1 LLTMAAVSRR
11 AREFGTLK
19 AIGWRSRRIIGQ
31 VMGESV
37 ATGVIGGVAGI
48 GLGFAGVAII
58 NAVAPKLTADVPSST
73 GLQFS
78 RSVGPVGSVAGG
90 PVAAGPGGPL
100 GTATQSIPVH
110 WSASVTLAVIG
121 LAVLLAVVGGLLAG
135 GLGSWR
141 ISRLR
146 PADAL
151 ARVD

>member
-1 LLTMAAVSRR
+1 MSAVSRR

-37 ATGVIGGVAGI
+37 VTGLIGGAIGI

-58 NAVAPKLTADVPSST
+58 DKVAPKLTAAIPTNT
-73 GLQFS
+73 GLNF
-78 RSVGPVGSVAGG
+78 RGPGG
-90 PVAAGPGGPL
+90 GAVVAGPGGTL
-100 GTATQSIPVH
+100 GQTTQNIPVH

-121 LAVLLAVVGGLLAG
+121 LAVLLAIVGGLLSG